1 MLEITTHKNYL
12 QKDKNKNQF
21 CFRSFITEE
30 LNNEQLI
37 QEIINYNSTITEAD
51 ARAVLSVLGTLVPRF
66 VAKGINVELPFC
78 RVHTCAKGSCEKLKS
93 GFIPGTGDNKIS
105 ILFELKD
112 DVKKSIIGSAQYKL
126 METDFMG
133 DPKIQSLAVVQ
144 DDKTES
150 DVLTIPRGK
159 MLRIH
164 GRNLERDLAD
174 QKQGVFLGTADDAP
188 RCKRY
193 TRSGSNVIDIIIP
206 DDAPL
211 GKCRIS
217 VWTKPGVQRYKS
229 DSLDNEVTITE

>member
-12 QKDKNKNQF
+12 QKDETKNQF

-30 LNNEQLI
+30 MNNEQLV

-66 VAKGINVELPFC
+66 VAKGISVELPFGLI
-78 RVHTCAKGSCEKLKS
+78 HTRAKGSCEKLTS
-93 GFIPGTGDNKIS
+93 SFIPGTGDNKIS
-105 ILFELKD
+105 ILFEMKD
-112 DVKKSIIGSAQYKL
+112 DVKKSIIGSAQYKQ
-126 METDFMG
+126 MDADFTG

-144 DDKTES
+144 DDTTES
-150 DVLTIPRGK
+150 AVLTIQRGK

-164 GRNLERDLAD
+164 GRNLELDLTD
-174 QKQGVFLGTADDAP
+174 ERQGVFLGTADDAP

-193 TRSGSNVIDIIIP
+193 TRSGSNVIDVIIP

-211 GKCRIS
+211 GTCRIS
-217 VWTKPGVQRYKS
+217 VGTKPGVQRYKH
-229 DSLDNEVTITE
+229 DSLDDVVTITE